1 MRVLILDDDC
11 DLAEGLAALVEAL
24 GHTVT
29 VAHDCET
36 ACALATAQTFDFILA
51 DVELPDGDGRTACEG
66 MRDAGA
72 SQDAYMVAMT
82 GRPDL
87 WGDDFAAF
95 DGYVRK
101 PVTFESLERA
111 LKEWRAVAD

>member
-36 ACALATAQTFDFILA
+36 AGGLAAAQTFDFILA
-51 DVELPDGDGRTACEG
+51 DVELPDGDGRTACEV

-82 GRPDL
+82 GRLDL